1 MGGGAPGPG
10 YFRDLFWN
18 CHSWRVLNYE
28 KFSSCHRCGVLKQEA
43 ERKEGNIGILDIER
57 TGKGNQEATPL
68 SIGIVTVTV

>member
-1 MGGGAPGPG
+1 M
-10 YFRDLFWN
+10 
-18 CHSWRVLNYE
+18 
-28 KFSSCHRCGVLKQEA
+28 CGVLKQEA